1 MAKKIRFSLEME
13 NGTEVRE
20 LEELKEN
27 FSLERVLYY
36 IDNGRLFTW
45 LRDRYHDDVA
55 EQIQELDRD
64 DPDYNKK
71 LCEIFEVEYDESA
84 VEDMERAAERA
95 RKLALLK
102 ERTGDSSYVSKID
115 SMAFEQDDLYDL
127 LDEGITEIY
136 LCGERFSV
144 PLGKKNISY
153 IGVNKPTVVI
163 SSKTLVDFSEKN
175 ITFTNIKFDDKYQ
188 ALADAAAPKQQ
199 ASKPVSASFGGYQE
213 SYIGAIMTPEQKQ
226 KSKELYAALAEA
238 MSGVAFDKSINTAA
252 PAPVSE
258 KTASQAKQAPV
269 LKATSFGEYQESYI
283 GTIMSPEQ
291 KQKSKE
297 LYTALAEALNG
308 VKFK

>member
-71 LCEIFEVEYDESA
+71 LCGIFEVEYDESA
-84 VEDMERAAERA
+84 AEDMERAAERA

-102 ERTGDSSYVSKID
+102 ERTDDSSYASKID
-115 SMAFEQDDLYDL
+115 SMAFDQDDLYDL
-127 LDEGITEIY
+127 LDDGITEIY

-144 PLGKKNISY
+144 PFGKKGISY

-163 SSKTLVDFSEKN
+163 SSKTVVDFSEKN
-175 ITFTNIKFDDKYQ
+175 ISFTNIKFDEKYQ
-188 ALADAAAPKQQ
+188 ALVDAAAPNQQ
-199 ASKPVSASFGGYQE
+199 PSKSVSSSFGGYQK

-226 KSKELYAALAEA
+226 KSKELYAALSDALN
-238 MSGVAFDKSINTAA
+238 GVFFDKTISQSS
-252 PAPVSE
+252 PAPVSQ
-258 KTASQAKQAPV
+258 KTTEPTKQATAP
-269 LKATSFGEYQESYI
+269 KTTYFGNYQESYI
-283 GTIMSPEQ
+283 GTIMLPEQ

-297 LYTALAEALNG
+297 LYSALAEALDG
-308 VKFK
+308 VNFK

>member
-20 LEELKEN
+20 LDELKDN
-27 FSLERVLYY
+27 FSLEKVLYY
-36 IDNGRLFTW
+36 IDNGRMFTW

-102 ERTGDSSYVSKID
+102 ELTDDSNYASKID

-163 SSKTLVDFSEKN
+163 SSKTVVDFSEKN

-199 ASKPVSASFGGYQE
+199 ASKPISASFGGYQE

-226 KSKELYAALAEA
+226 KSKELYAALSDALN
-238 MSGVAFDKSINTAA
+238 GVFFDKTISQSS
-252 PAPVSE
+252 PAPVSQ
-258 KTASQAKQAPV
+258 KTTEPTKQATVP
-269 LKATSFGEYQESYI
+269 KTTYFGNYQKSYI
-283 GTIMSPEQ
+283 GTIMLPEQ

-297 LYTALAEALNG
+297 LYSALAEALDG
-308 VKFK
+308 VNFK

>member
-36 IDNGRLFTW
+36 IDNGRLFPW

-71 LCEIFEVEYDESA
+71 LCGIFEVEYDESA

-199 ASKPVSASFGGYQE
+199 ASKPISASFGGYQE

-297 LYTALAEALNG
+297 LYAALAEALNG

>member
-71 LCEIFEVEYDESA
+71 LCGIFEVEYDESA
-84 VEDMERAAERA
+84 AEDMERAAERA

-175 ITFTNIKFDDKYQ
+175 ITFTNIKFDEKYQ
-188 ALADAAAPKQQ
+188 ALVDAAAPKQQ
-199 ASKPVSASFGGYQE
+199 LSKSVSSSFGGYQE

-226 KSKELYAALAEA
+226 KSKELYAALSDALN
-238 MSGVAFDKSINTAA
+238 GVAFDKAISQSS

-258 KTASQAKQAPV
+258 KTASQAKQASV

-297 LYTALAEALNG
+297 LYAALAEALNG

>member
-36 IDNGRLFTW
+36 IDNGRLFPW

-71 LCEIFEVEYDESA
+71 LCGIFEVEYDESA

-199 ASKPVSASFGGYQE
+199 LSKSVSSSFGGYQE

-226 KSKELYAALAEA
+226 KSKELYAALSDALN
-238 MSGVAFDKSINTAA
+238 GVFFDKTISQSS
-252 PAPVSE
+252 PAPVSQ
-258 KTASQAKQAPV
+258 KTTEPTKQATAP
-269 LKATSFGEYQESYI
+269 KTTYFGNYQESYI
-283 GTIMSPEQ
+283 STIMLPEQ

-297 LYTALAEALNG
+297 LYSALAEALDG
-308 VKFK
+308 VNFK

>member
-20 LEELKEN
+20 LEELKES

-71 LCEIFEVEYDESA
+71 LCGIFEVEYDESA
-84 VEDMERAAERA
+84 AEDMERAAERA

-102 ERTGDSSYVSKID
+102 ELTDDSSYASKID
-115 SMAFEQDDLYDL
+115 SMAFDQDDLYDL
-127 LDEGITEIY
+127 LDDGITEIY

-144 PLGKKNISY
+144 PLGKKGISY

-163 SSKTLVDFSEKN
+163 SSKMVVDFSEKN
-175 ITFTNIKFDDKYQ
+175 ITFTNIKFDEKYQ
-188 ALADAAAPKQQ
+188 ALVDAAAPKQQ
-199 ASKPVSASFGGYQE
+199 LSKSVSSSFGGYQE

-226 KSKELYAALAEA
+226 KSKELYAALSDALN
-238 MSGVAFDKSINTAA
+238 GVAFDKAISQSSPT
-252 PAPVSE
+252 PVSQ
-258 KTASQAKQAPV
+258 KTTEPTKQATAP
-269 LKATSFGEYQESYI
+269 KTTYFGNYQESYI

-297 LYTALAEALNG
+297 LYSVLAEALNG
-308 VKFK
+308 VNFK

>member
-20 LEELKEN
+20 LDELKDN
-27 FSLERVLYY
+27 FSLEKVLYY
-36 IDNGRLFTW
+36 IDNGRMFTW

-55 EQIQELDRD
+55 EQIQELDKN

-102 ERTGDSSYVSKID
+102 ELTDDSNYASKID
-115 SMAFEQDDLYDL
+115 SMAFDQDDLYDL

-144 PLGKKNISY
+144 PLGKKCVSY

-163 SSKTLVDFSEKN
+163 SSKTVVDFSEKN
-175 ITFTNIKFDDKYQ
+175 ITFTNIKFDEKYQ
-188 ALADAAAPKQQ
+188 ALVDAAAPKQQ
-199 ASKPVSASFGGYQE
+199 LSKSVSSSFGGYQE
-213 SYIGAIMTPEQKQ
+213 LYIGAIMTPEQKQ
-226 KSKELYAALAEA
+226 KSKELYAALSDALN
-238 MSGVAFDKSINTAA
+238 GVAFDKAISQSS
-252 PAPVSE
+252 PAPVSQ
-258 KTASQAKQAPV
+258 KTTEPTKQATAP
-269 LKATSFGEYQESYI
+269 KTTYFGNYQESYI

-308 VKFK
+308 VNFK